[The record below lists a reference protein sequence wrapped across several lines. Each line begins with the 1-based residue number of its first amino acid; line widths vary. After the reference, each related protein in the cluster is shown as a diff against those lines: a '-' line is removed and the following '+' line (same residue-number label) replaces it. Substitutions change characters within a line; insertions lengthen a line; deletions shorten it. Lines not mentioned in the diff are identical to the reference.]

1 MKHALAII
9 LLATALASCSAI
21 DRLTGQND
29 NTVLPG
35 TREEAIPGQASFP
48 TEPAGG
54 QTVTADPAQPQAETL
69 AAPEDQPSACPADD
83 PNCTPP
89 TDAGTFSDGQ

>member
-1 MKHALAII
+1 MKQALAMA

-54 QTVTADPAQPQAETL
+54 QTATADSAQPRAETL
-69 AAPEDQPSACPADD
+69 AAPEDQPAACPVDE

-89 TDAGTFSDGQ
+89 ADAGTFSDGQ

>member
-1 MKHALAII
+1 MKHALTIA
-9 LLATALASCSAI
+9 LVASVLASCSAI
-21 DRLTGQND
+21 DRLTGQTD

-54 QTVTADPAQPQAETL
+54 QTVAGDSAAPQAETS
-69 AAPEDQPSACPADD
+69 AMPEEPATVCPADD

-89 TDAGTFSDGQ
+89 AVDGTFSDGQ

>member
-1 MKHALAII
+1 MKHALAIALI
-9 LLATALASCSAI
+9 AAALASCSAI

-35 TREEAIPGQASFP
+35 TREDAIPGQASFP

-54 QTVTADPAQPQAETL
+54 QTAAGDPAAPQAETA
-69 AAPEDQPSACPADD
+69 AAPEEPPACPADD
-83 PNCTPP
+83 PNCKPP
-89 TDAGTFSDGQ
+89 ADAGTFSDGQ